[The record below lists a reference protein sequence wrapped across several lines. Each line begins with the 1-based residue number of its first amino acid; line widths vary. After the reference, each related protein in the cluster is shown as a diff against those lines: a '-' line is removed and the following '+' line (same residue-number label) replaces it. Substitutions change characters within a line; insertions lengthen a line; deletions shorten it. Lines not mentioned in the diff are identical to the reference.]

1 MIEIGTL
8 VAIGNLFP
16 EQDDLGIV
24 IGHWED
30 PHDGYLYLKVKWFDD
45 EKVDLVEPCCLEVL
59 S

>member
-1 MIEIGTL
+1 MKVGDLVKIEN
-8 VAIGNLFP
+8 VFP

-24 IGHWED
+24 VGHWED

-59 S
+59 